1 LRRNISGNFPANIGS
16 IPLHR
21 LGADPGPRRDFIMT
35 TLTNSLAFLRF
46 GGHSAGG
53 GAFLLVLVLAVAG
66 GTVYAL
72 AQLGRANLV
81 KQ

>member
-1 LRRNISGNFPANIGS
+1 
-16 IPLHR
+16 
-21 LGADPGPRRDFIMT
+21 MT

-46 GGHSAGG
+46 GGHSGGG